1 MIDIRKGSPWV
12 FWPSSICDTFPD
24 KPANKILSGQHY
36 FLLTFILTFKDKSDD
51 QKTLF
56 TIVPRYTGLDL
67 YKDKMILTVTCE
79 DGPIYVDLPL
89 LVNYNEE
96 VIISL
101 EHTPKGNFRLFIDN
115 KVVHEVDLK
124 DKIFGLA
131 DSPHILIGA
140 GNFPKNDFNLNYTDF
155 DLHEFI
161 LKDEN
166 EIISHHKFEQFIFD
180 KSVDITGKCNFIHK
194 L

>member
-1 MIDIRKGSPWV
+1 MIDIKKGFPWV
-12 FWPSSICDTFPD
+12 FWPSSICDTFPEN
-24 KPANKILSGQHY
+24 PANKILSGDQY
-36 FLLTFILTFKDKSDD
+36 FHLTFKLKLKDNSDL

-56 TIVPRYTGLDL
+56 AIVPRFTGLDL

-79 DGPIYVDLPL
+79 DGPIYTELPP
-89 LVNYNEE
+89 LVKYNEE

-101 EHTPKGNFRLFIDN
+101 EHTPKGNFTLFIDN
-115 KVVHEVDLK
+115 EVVHVIDLK
-124 DKIFGLA
+124 ERVFGLS

-155 DLHEFI
+155 ELYEFI
-161 LKDEN
+161 VKDEN
-166 EIISHHKFEQFIFD
+166 EIVSHHKFEEFIFD